1 MKPEMLETL
10 MLDRALGEL
19 PLAVTELLDE
29 YLTQHPDAARQADT
43 LAVTLQLARRAVAMP
58 CETAPRPLALDQ
70 LRQVQPARRWRGLTR
85 ATLPLAACVVLGL
98 TLGWYARALR
108 PAPTRAQASR
118 PESTTVRAIPV
129 EPSSSGD
136 GAARFWSLAKRQ
148 AEQRSRPAAASH
160 PESRYQLRWDSPVKM
175 PRVVEEKL

>member
-43 LAVTLQLARRAVAMP
+43 LAGTLQLARRAVAMP

-98 TLGWYARALR
+98 TLGWYADAPR
-108 PAPTRAQASR
+108 PAPALAPR
-118 PESTTVRAIPV
+118 PEPMAARAVPV

-136 GAARFWSLAKRQ
+136 GVLRFWSLAKRQ
-148 AEQRSRPAAASH
+148 AEQRSRPASASH
-160 PESRYQLRWDSPVKM
+160 PETRYQLRWDSPVKM